1 MIIDARLGNTCDGM
15 LPIRWAPLDEES
27 PSSCILR
34 LAAELGHPYATL
46 CKFLNITRH
55 EAAREN
61 LRAARILR
69 LSEHEWK
76 ALTYGIHK
84 VGRFCK
90 RELRGHILNM
100 DRLCLSRPRIC
111 PCCLLASGYCRWY
124 WDLSLY
130 CYCHIHRCEM
140 VSKCDVCKQDVKWNR
155 PAPSFCACGADLAR
169 QQPEARAEYGLLC
182 SDIIIA
188 AVQKEKACVS
198 IYRQLLE
205 LSLDSVFYLL
215 LRLSQLINR
224 SSSLQTSSSDFAY
237 CREVCLTAGSI
248 LADWPNGFH
257 KLLGNLQAQRR
268 YEHPNPMR
276 DLFGSSYHAWLDLVR
291 RPEFGFLVAEYQQFL
306 LHSWKE
312 PVPPQGHVFR
322 LVGASSNVLS
332 LAEAARKA
340 NVIPACVMGAY
351 RVGEIE
357 GHFARQK
364 SRRRILW
371 LDFVSFEAWHHA
383 RQRVLEQIQPCRSV
397 EEQTGFRRAT
407 IKEFEGV
414 GLIQSLTAPPASKIR
429 GLCFDRPS
437 VSRLVESVA
446 IAASQAT
453 YADDEPSIALGE
465 AARLYLGRNGLAKF
479 LLSINSNQ
487 TNQNGS
493 YSAANKRLFDLKFP
507 LGMILQFKA
516 RLLGM

>member
-1 MIIDARLGNTCDGM
+1 MIIDARLGNACDGM

-61 LRAARILR
+61 LRAAQILR
-69 LSEHEWK
+69 LSEREWK
-76 ALTYGIHK
+76 ALTYGVHK

-90 RELRGHILNM
+90 RELRGHILNV

-169 QQPEARAEYGLLC
+169 RQPEARAEYGLLC

-198 IYRQLLE
+198 VYPQLLE

-257 KLLGNLQAQRR
+257 KLLGDLQAQRR

-351 RVGEIE
+351 RIGEIE

-364 SRRRILW
+364 AAGAFFGLTLSVLKRGITHGKECWNRSNRAARSKNKQVSGGRPLRNSRVLVSSNLSLRLQPRRSVVCALTDQAFRDSLRVWQSQQVKRRMRTMSRRL
-371 LDFVSFEAWHHA
+371 LLV
-383 RQRVLEQIQPCRSV
+383 
-397 EEQTGFRRAT
+397 
-407 IKEFEGV
+407 
-414 GLIQSLTAPPASKIR
+414 
-429 GLCFDRPS
+429 
-437 VSRLVESVA
+437 RLHVC
-446 IAASQAT
+446 I
-453 YADDEPSIALGE
+453 
-465 AARLYLGRNGLAKF
+465 
-479 LLSINSNQ
+479 
-487 TNQNGS
+487 
-493 YSAANKRLFDLKFP
+493 
-507 LGMILQFKA
+507 
-516 RLLGM
+516 

>member
-1 MIIDARLGNTCDGM
+1 V
-15 LPIRWAPLDEES
+15 
-27 PSSCILR
+27 
-34 LAAELGHPYATL
+34 
-46 CKFLNITRH
+46 
-55 EAAREN
+55 
-61 LRAARILR
+61 RAAQVLR

-76 ALTYGIHK
+76 ALTYGALK
-84 VGRFCK
+84 TGRFSK
-90 RELRGHILNM
+90 RELRGHILNA

-111 PCCLLASGYCRWY
+111 PSCLLAFRHCRWY

-140 VSKCDVCKQDVKWNR
+140 VSKCDVCEKDLKWNR

-169 QQPEARAEYGLLC
+169 QQPAPGAEHGLLC

-188 AVQKEKACVS
+188 AVQGENACLP
-198 IYRQLLE
+198 IYLQLIDP
-205 LSLDSVFYLL
+205 SLNSVFHLL
-215 LRLSQLINR
+215 LLLSQLKNC
-224 SSSLQTSSSDFAY
+224 SGSLQTSSSDLAY
-237 CREVCLTAGSI
+237 CQEMCLTAGSI
-248 LADWPNGFH
+248 LVDWPNGFH
-257 KLLGNLQAQRR
+257 GLLDNLQARR
-268 YEHPNPMR
+268 RCEHPNPIR

-291 RPEFGFLVAEYQQFL
+291 RQEFGFLVREYQQFL

-312 PVPPQGHVFR
+312 PIPPQGHVFR

-351 RVGEIE
+351 RASEIE

-371 LDFVSFEAWHHA
+371 LDVASFEAWHQA
-383 RQRVLEQIQPCRSV
+383 RQSVLEQIQPCRSV
-397 EEQTGFRRAT
+397 EEQTGFSKAT
-407 IKEFEGV
+407 LKEFEGI
-414 GLIQSLTAPPASKIR
+414 GLIQSLIAPPASKIR
-429 GLCFDRPS
+429 GMCFDRPS
-437 VSRLVESVA
+437 VSRFIERVA
-446 IAASQAT
+446 TAANRAT
-453 YADDEPSIALGE
+453 YADDEPTIALGE

-479 LLSINSNQ
+479 LLSTNSNR
-487 TNQNGS
+487 TCQNGS

-516 RLLGM
+516 SLSEV

>member
-1 MIIDARLGNTCDGM
+1 M
-15 LPIRWAPLDEES
+15 LPVRLAPQYDES
-27 PSSCILR
+27 PSGCILR
-34 LAAELGHPYATL
+34 MAAELGYPYATL
-46 CKFLNITRH
+46 CRFLEITRH

-61 LRAARILR
+61 LRAAHILR

-76 ALTYGIHK
+76 ELTYSVLK

-90 RELRGHILNM
+90 REVRGNILNA

-111 PCCLLASGYCRWY
+111 PRCLLGSGYCRWY

-140 VSKCDVCKQDVKWNR
+140 VSKCDVCEKDVKWDR
-155 PAPSFCACGADLAR
+155 PGPSFCACGADLAR
-169 QQPEARAEYGLLC
+169 QRPAPGAEHGLLC

-188 AVQKEKACVS
+188 AVQGENARLP
-198 IYRQLLE
+198 IYLQLIE
-205 LSLDSVFYLL
+205 PSLNSVFHLL
-215 LRLSQLINR
+215 LLLSQLKNC
-224 SSSLQTSSSDFAY
+224 SGSLQTSSSDLAY
-237 CREVCLTAGSI
+237 CQEMCLTAGSI

-257 KLLGNLQAQRR
+257 GLLDDLQARR
-268 YEHPNPMR
+268 RCEHPNPMR

-291 RPEFGFLVAEYQQFL
+291 RPEFGFLVVEYQQFL

-312 PVPPQGHVFR
+312 PIPPQGHVFR
-322 LVGASSNVLS
+322 LVGASSSVLS

-351 RVGEIE
+351 RAGEIE

-371 LDFVSFEAWHHA
+371 LDVASFEGWRQA
-383 RQRVLEQIQPCRSV
+383 RQSVLEQIQPCRSV
-397 EEQTGFRRAT
+397 EEQTGFRKAT
-407 IKEFEGV
+407 LKEFEGA
-414 GLIQSLTAPPASKIR
+414 GLIRSLVAPPASKIR

-437 VSRLVESVA
+437 VSRLIESVA
-446 IAASQAT
+446 IAANGAT

-479 LLSINSNQ
+479 LLSIDSNQ
-487 TNQNGS
+487 THQN
-493 YSAANKRLFDLKFP
+493 YSHSAPNRRLFDLKFP

-516 RLLGM
+516 QLLEV